1 MEKDDV
7 LLQTCYCLSLVDDS
21 TIFLKNQ
28 RAIGPE
34 ILRLTER
41 HKRHVGKRTVLLP
54 LISRPNV
61 TGSDHCLPYIITQ
74 WPNVSCLCSI
84 KRLASVH
91 MGSLN

>member
-1 MEKDDV
+1 M
-7 LLQTCYCLSLVDDS
+7 LLQTCYCLSLVGDS

-28 RAIGPE
+28 RAIGPK
-34 ILRLTER
+34 IQSLTER

-54 LISRPNV
+54 LTSRPNV
-61 TGSDHCLPYIITQ
+61 MGSDHCLPSIIRQ